1 MTQRLSLMCLLDYRR
16 RAFGLWAT
24 VTSNGSPYATG
35 PLSCLFLMLEYCGQ
49 TVGWIKMSLGTE
61 VDHGRGDIVLDGDP
75 APPTERGTAALTY
88 YCCAEFGWNRRS
100 SFDNMRLREFGLKIT
115 IQLPQIGI

>member
-1 MTQRLSLMCLLDYRR
+1 
-16 RAFGLWAT
+16 
-24 VTSNGSPYATG
+24 
-35 PLSCLFLMLEYCGQ
+35 
-49 TVGWIKMSLGTE
+49 MSLGTE